1 MATLVSKHTLNP
13 TKAPLLPLA
22 PVQYDQRYGT
32 DLTNALRL
40 YFNQLD
46 NLNLTAFGTQGGRFL
61 NFPYGA
67 FYDTTDQ
74 TAASS
79 TTAYAITLN
88 TTDLSYGV
96 TVASSSR
103 VTFEFAGTY
112 NIQFSVQ
119 MTNDTASTQDIDI
132 WFAKNGTNIANS
144 NTRFGLAP
152 RKSAGDPYHSVGALN
167 FVVQLQANDY
177 VQLFWRSSDPAA
189 RIEYY
194 AAGTSPTR
202 PAIPSVILTATF
214 VSSLPT

>member
-1 MATLVSKHTLNP
+1 MATTVRNQLQATSP
-13 TKAPLLPLA
+13 PRLPAA
-22 PVQYDQRYGT
+22 PVEYSQRYGD
-32 DLTNALRL
+32 DLTNVLRL
-40 YFNQLD
+40 FFNQLS
-46 NLNLTAFGTQGGRFL
+46 NVLAALFAPQGGRFL
-61 NFPYGA
+61 NNPYGS

-79 TTAYAITLN
+79 TTAYPITLN

-96 TVASSSR
+96 TVVSSSR
-103 VTFEFAGTY
+103 ITFEFAGTY

-119 MTNDTASTQDIDI
+119 LTNDTNNSQDIDI

-144 NTRFGLAP
+144 NSRFGLAP
-152 RKSAGDPYHSVGALN
+152 RKAAGDPYHAVGALN

-177 VQLFWRSSDPAA
+177 IELYWRSTNASA

-202 PAIPSVILTATF
+202 PAVPSVILTTTF